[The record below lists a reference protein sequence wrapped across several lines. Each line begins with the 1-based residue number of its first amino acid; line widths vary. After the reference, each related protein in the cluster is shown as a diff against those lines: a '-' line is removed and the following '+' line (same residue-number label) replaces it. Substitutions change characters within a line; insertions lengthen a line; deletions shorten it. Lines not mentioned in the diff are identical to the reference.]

1 MPYQINLEEV
11 DTDGAVREAAEAVA
25 GDSRLDF
32 LRKAGLA
39 GGAVFG
45 GGAVLSALTA
55 PAAFAASGS
64 SRPPTVPF
72 GKGDVGILNYALTL
86 EYLESTFYSQA
97 VASGALTDPHLAAL
111 AKVISIHEAGHVV
124 FLKGALGKHAIAK
137 PTFNFGT
144 AVTDQATFAATAQVL
159 ENTGV
164 GAYFGQGFNIKSAAV
179 LKDAI
184 SILTVEAR
192 HAGAIGFYN
201 DATAKAVSPS
211 GAFDSPLKASTVL
224 AAVTKTKFIT
234 KL

>member
-1 MPYQINLEEV
+1 MSYQINLEEV
-11 DTDGAVREAAEAVA
+11 DSDGAIREAADAVS

-45 GGAVLSALTA
+45 GGAVLTALTA
-55 PAAFAASGS
+55 PAAFAASSG
-64 SRPPTVPF
+64 RPPSKF
-72 GKGDVGILNYALTL
+72 GKGDIGILNYALTL
-86 EYLESTFYSQA
+86 EYLEAAFYAQA
-97 VASGALTDPHLAAL
+97 VAGGALTDSHLAAL
-111 AKVISIHEAGHVV
+111 AGKIAGDEKAHVA
-124 FLKGALGKHAIAK
+124 FLKAALGSKAVPMPK
-137 PTFNFGT
+137 FNFMGT
-144 AVTDQATFAATAQVL
+144 TTNQAKFAATAQIL

-164 GAYFGQGFNIKSAAV
+164 GAYFGQGFNIKSPAV

-211 GAFDSPLKASTVL
+211 GAFDKPLTASKVL
-224 AAVTKTKFIT
+224 AAVAGTGFIA
-234 KL
+234 